1 MLRVIHA
8 GTTAMRQRPLLAR
21 TVILLGAVALVAGH
35 GAFLYYVRAH
45 VGLSAEALVG
55 LILLVL
61 VKHLGLLAPAFA
73 RFRHRSVVK
82 ATVGA
87 ERKVRNP

>member
-8 GTTAMRQRPLLAR
+8 GTAAMSQRPLLAR
-21 TVILLGAVALVAGH
+21 TVILFGAVVLVAGH
-35 GAFLYYVRAH
+35 GAFLYYIRVH
-45 VGLSAEALVG
+45 VGLSVGALAG

-61 VKHLGLLAPAFA
+61 VKHLGLLAPALA
-73 RFRHRSVVK
+73 RFRHRSGAK

-87 ERKVRNP
+87 ERKVSNP

>member
-8 GTTAMRQRPLLAR
+8 GTAAMRQHPLLAR
-21 TVILLGAVALVAGH
+21 TVILFGAVVLVAGH

-45 VGLSAEALVG
+45 VGLSVGALAG

-73 RFRHRSVVK
+73 RFRRRSG
-82 ATVGA
+82 TGT
-87 ERKVRNP
+87 EGKVSNP

>member
-8 GTTAMRQRPLLAR
+8 GTAAMSQRPLLAR
-21 TVILLGAVALVAGH
+21 TVILFGAVVLVAGH
-35 GAFLYYVRAH
+35 GAFLYYVRVH
-45 VGLSAEALVG
+45 TSLSVGALAG

-73 RFRHRSVVK
+73 RIRHRSGVK

-87 ERKVRNP
+87 ERKVSSP

>member
-8 GTTAMRQRPLLAR
+8 GTAAMRQRPLLAR
-21 TVILLGAVALVAGH
+21 TVILFGAVALVAGH
-35 GAFLYYVRAH
+35 GAFLYYIRVH
-45 VGLSAEALVG
+45 VGLSVGALAG

-61 VKHLGLLAPAFA
+61 VKHLGLFAPAFA
-73 RFRHRSVVK
+73 RFRHRSGVK

-87 ERKVRNP
+87 EQKESNP

>member
-8 GTTAMRQRPLLAR
+8 GTAAMRQRPLLAR
-21 TVILLGAVALVAGH
+21 TVIFFGAVVLVAGH

-45 VGLSAEALVG
+45 VGLSVEAFTG

-73 RFRHRSVVK
+73 RFRRRSG
-82 ATVGA
+82 TDTEG
-87 ERKVRNP
+87 KVSNP

>member
-8 GTTAMRQRPLLAR
+8 VTAELRQRPLLAR
-21 TVILLGAVALVAGH
+21 IVILFGAVALVAGH

-45 VGLSAEALVG
+45 MGLSVGALAG

-73 RFRHRSVVK
+73 RFRRRSSVK
-82 ATVGA
+82 AIPCPD
-87 ERKVRNP
+87 RKAINP